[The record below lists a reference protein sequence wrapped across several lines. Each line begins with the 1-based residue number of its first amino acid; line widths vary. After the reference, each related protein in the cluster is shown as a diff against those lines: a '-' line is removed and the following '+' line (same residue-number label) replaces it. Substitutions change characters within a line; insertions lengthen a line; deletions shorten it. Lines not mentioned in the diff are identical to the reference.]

1 MSLTYTTLQAEVAA
15 YLARGNLTSKIPGFI
30 TRGENLLNSRLN
42 VIAMES
48 IQSMTLSSGSATI
61 AFSAIAT
68 RIREMR
74 RVWRQV
80 NDVYQE
86 MVKLN
91 SKQFLDQRTTQT
103 GEPTFWTVMGETV
116 YFDQTA
122 DQSYTLQGHIVRG
135 FDIATDSTNWLSE
148 NHEEAYLYAALC
160 QAEPYIKNDARLV
173 LWKSLLDE
181 AIADIKREDAK
192 RRGDNNNVI
201 IPEISTYVGIRR
213 AYNIFTE

>member
-1 MSLTYTTLQAEVAA
+1 MSLTYATLQTEVAN

-30 TRGENLLNSRLN
+30 TRGENLLNSRLK

-48 IQSMTLSSGSATI
+48 IEPMTLASGSPTI

-68 RIREMR
+68 KIRETK

-80 NDVYQE
+80 DDVYQE

-103 GEPTFWTVMGETV
+103 GEPTFWTVMGETI

-122 DQSYTLQGHIVRG
+122 DQNYTLQAHLVRG

-148 NHEEAYLYAALC
+148 NHEEAYLYAALA
-160 QAEPYIKNDARLV
+160 QAEPYIKNDSRIT

-181 AIADIKREDAK
+181 AIADITREDAK